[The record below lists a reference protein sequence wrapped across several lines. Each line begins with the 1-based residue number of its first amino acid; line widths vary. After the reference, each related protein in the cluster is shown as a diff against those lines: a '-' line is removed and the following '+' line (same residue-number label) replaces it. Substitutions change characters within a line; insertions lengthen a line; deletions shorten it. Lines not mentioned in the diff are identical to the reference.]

1 MALINDFEV
10 WASGSSAVYDKSQ
23 YLDSNHTGY
32 VPLEK
37 IYARVL
43 NGILK
48 DVSLVT
54 VSLLAAL
61 LSTTSA
67 DTSGMT
73 FNNDQTAADMQAQ
86 FETLLLNRNTD
97 TATRWQTPR
106 TVNIKNSSNTVLATA
121 TGVDGTANVNL
132 QFPAVVDISIS
143 GNAATATNATNA
155 TNATYIKKTNSSPSS
170 TTRHYL
176 AAFTSPGTT
185 SSSEVQVLENLTYL
199 PNINTLATNI
209 SGNAAT
215 ATNASKAQKVSIA
228 AFGNCAATS
237 SPQNYVTIRGNDYP
251 NNVPAVYTVTMVWE
265 RIDHTFALADT
276 FTIKHDGSSLYTTS
290 VFALTDA
297 TGNGSIYIFRLK
309 FSTITDSS
317 NYTATLQYSDNGG
330 NTFSNTGR
338 EKILR
343 IDRQACY

>member
-1 MALINDFEV
+1 MALINDFNV
-10 WASGSSAVYDKSQ
+10 WASGNSAVYDKSQ

-54 VSLLAAL
+54 VSLLAAM

-67 DTSGMT
+67 DTSSMT

-86 FETLLLNRNTD
+86 FEALLLNRNTD

-121 TGVDGTANVNL
+121 TGVDGTADVNL

-143 GNAATATNATNA
+143 GNAATSTVATN
-155 TNATYIKKTNSSPSS
+155 IGKTTVSSVNQN
-170 TTRHYL
+170 HYL
-176 AAFTSPGTT
+176 AGFADSSTST
-185 SSSEVQVLENLTYL
+185 SNAVKVFSSLQYNPNTNRLTV
-199 PNINTLATNI
+199 NI

-215 ATNASKAQKVSIA
+215 ATNATNAEKAQKISIA
-228 AFGNCAATS
+228 AFGNCAATN
-237 SPQNYVTIRGNDYP
+237 SPQNYVTINGANYP
-251 NNVPAVYTVTMVWE
+251 NNIPAVYTVTMVWE
-265 RIDHTFALADT
+265 TFDHTFALADR
-276 FTIKHDGSSLYTTS
+276 FTINHDGSSLYTTS

-297 TGNGSIYIFRLK
+297 TGNGNIYIFRLK
-309 FSTITDSS
+309 FSTITGAS
-317 NYTATLQYSDNGG
+317 NYTATLQYSSDGG
-330 NTFSNTGR
+330 NTFADTGR

-343 IDRQACY
+343 VDRQVCY

>member
-1 MALINDFEV
+1 MALINDFDV
-10 WASGSSAVYDKSQ
+10 WASGGSAVYDKSQ

-54 VSLLAAL
+54 VSLLAAM

-67 DTSGMT
+67 DTSSMV

-86 FETLLLNRNTD
+86 FEALLLNRNTA
-97 TATRWQTPR
+97 TATKWQTPR

-121 TGVDGTANVNL
+121 TGVDGTADVNL
-132 QFPAVVDISIS
+132 QFPAIVDISIS
-143 GNAATATNATNA
+143 GNAATSTVATN
-155 TNATYIKKTNSSPSS
+155 IGKTNVSGVNQNYYLAGFADSS
-170 TTRHYL
+170 TS
-176 AAFTSPGTT
+176 TSNDTKVF
-185 SSSEVQVLENLTYL
+185 SSLQYN
-199 PNINTLATNI
+199 PNMNRLATNI

-215 ATNASKAQKVSIA
+215 ATNATNAEKAQKVSIA
-228 AFGNCAATS
+228 AFGNCVATN
-237 SPQNYVTIRGNDYP
+237 SPQNYVTINGANYP
-251 NNVPAVYTVTMVWE
+251 NNIPAVYTVTMVWE
-265 RIDHTFALADT
+265 NFDHDFALADT

-290 VFALTDA
+290 VFALTNALGGD
-297 TGNGSIYIFRLK
+297 IYIFRLK
-309 FSTITDSS
+309 FSAITGAS
-317 NYTATLQYSDNGG
+317 NYTATLQYSADGG
-330 NTFSNTGR
+330 NTFADTGR

-343 IDRQACY
+343 VDRQICY